1 MSIASDF
8 IRTNFAKG
16 DAIRDEGLEIPS
28 DVKRYSDIT
37 YGDKGEHPQ
46 WQMLDVYRPANVPED
61 KKLPVI
67 VVIHGGGWVYG
78 DKEVYK
84 YYSASLCQRG
94 FAVVCYSYRLAP
106 EYTFPASLED
116 SVAVANWIVDN
127 EDKYGFDLNNISGV
141 GDSAGGTLIGITAAF
156 LTNKEYADK
165 FDFTVS
171 DKFKFKSIAF
181 NCAAFEIKSV
191 KESDENMGSLM
202 DDLFGKKV
210 TDEDLDVMNAGNYI
224 TEAYPPSFLMS
235 ATGDFL
241 KDELPKMVEVMI
253 KNSVPFTS
261 KYYTS
266 PNGDLG
272 HVFNCNLRLPEAAQ
286 CNDDEVEFF
295 RQYAL
300 A

>member
-127 EDKYGFDLNNISGV
+127 EDKYGFDLNNIFGV

-241 KDELPKMVEVMI
+241 KDQLPKMVEVMI

-272 HVFNCNLRLPEAAQ
+272 HVFHCNLRLPEAAQ

>member
-1 MSIASDF
+1 MSKASDF
-8 IRTNFAKG
+8 IRENFAKG
-16 DAIRDEGLEIPS
+16 DAARDAGLTIPE
-28 DVKRYSDIT
+28 DVIRYSDIK
-37 YGDKGEHPQ
+37 YGDKGQHPE
-46 WQMLDVYRPANVPED
+46 WQLLDVYRPVDFPED

-84 YYSASLCQRG
+84 YYSASLSQRG

-116 SVAVANWIVDN
+116 SCAVINWIVDN
-127 EDKYGFDLNNISGV
+127 ADKYGFDLDNIFGV

-165 FDFTVS
+165 FDFTAS
-171 DKFKFKSIAF
+171 DKFRFKGIAF

-191 KESDENMGSLM
+191 KEADDNMGSLM

-210 TDEDLDVMNAGNYI
+210 TDDDLDVMNAGNYI
-224 TEAYPPSFLMS
+224 TSAYPPSFLMS

-241 KDELPKMVEVMI
+241 KDELPKMAEVMI
-253 KNSVPFTS
+253 RNSVPFTC

-266 PNGDLG
+266 PNGELG
-272 HVFNCNLRLPEAAQ
+272 HVFHCNMRLPEAAQ
-286 CNDDEVEFF
+286 CNDDEAQFF
-295 RQYAL
+295 KSL
-300 A
+300 M

>member
-1 MSIASDF
+1 MSKASDF
-8 IRTNFAKG
+8 IRENFAKG
-16 DAIRDEGLEIPS
+16 DAARDAGLTIPE
-28 DVKRYSDIT
+28 DVIRYSDIK
-37 YGDKGEHPQ
+37 YGDKGQHPD
-46 WQMLDVYRPANVPED
+46 WQLLDVYRPADFPED

-84 YYSASLCQRG
+84 YYSASLARRG

-116 SVAVANWIVDN
+116 SCAVINWIVDN
-127 EDKYGFDLNNISGV
+127 ADKYGFDLDNIFGV

-165 FDFTVS
+165 FDFAAS
-171 DKFKFKSIAF
+171 DKFRFKGIAF

-191 KESDENMGSLM
+191 KEADDNMGSLM

-210 TDEDLDVMNAGNYI
+210 TDDDLDVMNAGNYI
-224 TEAYPPSFLMS
+224 TSAYPPSFLMS

-241 KDELPKMVEVMI
+241 KDELPKMAEVMI
-253 KNSVPFTS
+253 RNSVPFTC

-266 PNGDLG
+266 PNGELG
-272 HVFNCNLRLPEAAQ
+272 HVFHCNMRLPEAAQ
-286 CNDDEVEFF
+286 CNDDETQFF
-295 RQYAL
+295 KSL
-300 A
+300 M

>member
-1 MSIASDF
+1 MSKASEF
-8 IRTNFAKG
+8 IRTNFAEG
-16 DAIRDEGLEIPS
+16 DAVRDAGLEIPA

-37 YGDKGEHPQ
+37 YGNKGEHPQ

-61 KKLPVI
+61 QKLPVI

-106 EYTFPASLED
+106 EYTFPSSLED
-116 SVAVANWIVDN
+116 SCAVANWIVEN
-127 EDKYGFDLNNISGV
+127 ENKYGFDLTNIFGV

-171 DKFKFKSIAF
+171 DKFSFKGIAF

-191 KESDENMGSLM
+191 SETDDNMGSLM

-224 TEAYPPSFLMS
+224 TAAYPPSFLMS

-241 KDELPKMVEVMI
+241 KDELPKMAAVMI
-253 KNSVPFTS
+253 KNSVPFTC

-266 PNGDLG
+266 PNGELG
-272 HVFNCNLRLPEAAQ
+272 HVFHCNMRLPEAEQ

-295 RQYAL
+295 KNL
-300 A
+300 M

>member
-1 MSIASDF
+1 MSKASEF

-28 DVKRYSDIT
+28 DVKRYTDIT
-37 YGDKGEHPQ
+37 YGDKGEHPE
-46 WQMLDVYRPANVPED
+46 WQMLDVYRPADVPED

-106 EYTFPASLED
+106 EYTFPSSLED
-116 SVAVANWIVDN
+116 TCAVANWIVEN
-127 EDKYGFDLNNISGV
+127 EDKYGFDLNNVFGV

-156 LTNKEYADK
+156 LTNKEYSKK

-171 DKFKFKSIAF
+171 DKFNFKGIAF

-191 KESDENMGSLM
+191 SETDENMGNLM
-202 DDLFGKKV
+202 DDLFGKRV
-210 TDEDLDVMNAGNYI
+210 TEEDLDVMNAGKYI
-224 TEAYPPSFLMS
+224 TNAYPPSFLMS

-241 KDELPKMVEVMI
+241 NNELPKMAAVMI
-253 KNSVPFTS
+253 NNSVPFTC

-266 PNGDLG
+266 PNGELG
-272 HVFNCNLRLPEAAQ
+272 HVFHCNMRLPEATQ
-286 CNDDEVEFF
+286 CNDDETAFF
-295 RQYAL
+295 RNL
-300 A
+300 M